1 MGARRRSNE
10 YYSLGQAAADGQ
22 LIKVR
27 CGSCNRTIFYLA
39 SDLAKLLGESRPAL
53 AVPFPCSRC
62 SSDDFIRV
70 ETVTPSPGDVG
81 CIKVRRPGPLKVTQ
95 TWRNTMLGDD

>member
-1 MGARRRSNE
+1 MGARRHSSQ
-10 YYSLGQAAADGQ
+10 YYSLGQAAAAGQ

-27 CGSCNRTIFYLA
+27 CGSCNRTVFYLA

-53 AVPFPCSRC
+53 AVPFLCSRC
-62 SSDDFIRV
+62 KGDDFMRV
-70 ETVTPSPGDVG
+70 ETITPSPGDVG

-95 TWRNTMLGDD
+95 LWRNVMLGDE